1 MQVSTEITNIEN
13 FYNAP
18 STLNE
23 IDFEMISSSKQT
35 FNSNGREVDGIEIL
49 YNMAKSGKID
59 PWNIDLADLADKYL
73 IEVAKLKT
81 VNLKHTGRT
90 ILFLSVLLKLKSNVL
105 EGIDV
110 EQIIPEEEN
119 TEEFY
124 EEGFEPEYEQ
134 EEPINRNNVI
144 SIDEVLQR
152 RTSVRLNRNRVVTL
166 KDLIRQ
172 LEFYEQMDKKREL
185 KNKIEQQR
193 KRIRSYARFSS
204 KDIADMYN
212 EDYIK
217 SAIPKMKENLDR
229 IFEQETKVELE
240 TLTLLGFA
248 KTTAYLALLF
258 IVANYD
264 YDISQENFYDKLY
277 VEKYNK
283 VTELQNEQ
291 ISEVVE
297 QAV

>member
-1 MQVSTEITNIEN
+1 
-13 FYNAP
+13 
-18 STLNE
+18 
-23 IDFEMISSSKQT
+23 
-35 FNSNGREVDGIEIL
+35 
-49 YNMAKSGKID
+49 
-59 PWNIDLADLADKYL
+59 
-73 IEVAKLKT
+73 
-81 VNLKHTGRT
+81 
-90 ILFLSVLLKLKSNVL
+90 
-105 EGIDV
+105 
-110 EQIIPEEEN
+110 
-119 TEEFY
+119 
-124 EEGFEPEYEQ
+124 
-134 EEPINRNNVI
+134 
-144 SIDEVLQR
+144 
-152 RTSVRLNRNRVVTL
+152 
-166 KDLIRQ
+166 
-172 LEFYEQMDKKREL
+172 
-185 KNKIEQQR
+185 
-193 KRIRSYARFSS
+193 
-204 KDIADMYN
+204 MYN

-291 ISEVVE
+291 IPEVVE